1 MNATQ
6 QKLAQKK
13 AYLKRLTKASDK
25 ARLCSDTSKAIA
37 AANKALNYGL
47 DWEWLANSDNVTARE
62 RNSFRTL
69 IRRNEWAKKSALA
82 WEKDLA
88 RFADED
94 WNSRRRA
101 EAMKAQMG
109 LSNNLARYSYS
120 Y

>member
-1 MNATQ
+1 MTNATQ

-25 ARLCSDTSKAIA
+25 TRLGNDTSKAIA
-37 AANKALNYGL
+37 AANKAINYGL
-47 DWEWLANSDNVTARE
+47 DWVWLAESSDVTAKE
-62 RNSFRTL
+62 RNSFKTL
-69 IRRNEWAKKSALA
+69 IRRNEWAKNSALA

-109 LSNNLARYSYS
+109 LSNNLALYSR
-120 Y
+120 

>member
-13 AYLKRLTKASDK
+13 AYLKRLTKAADK
-25 ARLCSDTSKAIA
+25 ARLGSDTSKAIA
-37 AANKALNYGL
+37 VINKALNYGL
-47 DWEWLANSDNVTARE
+47 DWEWLADSDNVTTKE
-62 RNSFRTL
+62 RNSFKTL

-88 RFADED
+88 RFAEED

-101 EAMKAQMG
+101 EAGKAQMG
-109 LSNNLARYSYS
+109 LSNNLALYSH
-120 Y
+120 